1 MDTDMPF
8 VQLDAQEGSPPLGLD
23 SEVTDVIGPHP

>member
-8 VQLDAQEGSPPLGLD
+8 VQLDTQEGSSSLGLD